1 MKRALLLFVVAAC
14 ATTGAAGEGD
24 KNLPSSGVGPFR
36 KLDVDEVK
44 GIAPFVL
51 DDLPSQYREPAALQD
66 GDETLL
72 FAVAARDGRDVIVRT
87 RALDGRTFYGTSAQF
102 GAKPRVVLEPDAPW
116 EGGALSGPA
125 VVRAPSGEVLLYYAA
140 AGGIGVARST
150 DGGVT
155 FRKDAANPILARLA
169 GLARDASSA
178 WETTELRGPSVYVLP
193 DGRFRLL
200 YASGV
205 AIGEAESADGVR
217 FTRLQPSPVLGP
229 APAPA
234 PGSLLPNEKPP
245 FDTASVADPC
255 AAPRMTP
262 AGRLQIRVLYTGRN
276 EAGASTIGLAA
287 RYGTDGPLER
297 QPVAV
302 YAVGQKEVAPAF
314 VERSEGSFLYV
325 EQERRDGSRA
335 YRAIAGA
342 FAPGNVRLPPP
353 EDFPDGP

>member
-1 MKRALLLFVVAAC
+1 MKRALLLFVCAAC

-24 KNLPSSGVGPFR
+24 ENLPTAGVGPFR

-51 DDLPSQYREPAALQD
+51 DDAASQYREPAALHNDPD
-66 GDETLL
+66 GDTLL

-87 RALDGRTFYGTSAQF
+87 RARDGRTFYGTSAQF
-102 GAKPRVVLEPDAPW
+102 GAKPRIVLEPDAAW
-116 EGGALSGPA
+116 EGGIVSGPS
-125 VVRAPSGEVLLYYAA
+125 VVRAPSGEILLYYAGR
-140 AGGIGVARST
+140 GGIGLARSS

-155 FRKDAANPILARLA
+155 FRKDAASPV
-169 GLARDASSA
+169 LARDPSST
-178 WETTELRGPSVYVLP
+178 WETTELRGPSVYLLP

-205 AIGEAESADGVR
+205 AIGEAESTDGVR
-217 FTRLQPSPVLGP
+217 FTRLGPSPVLGP

-234 PGSLLPNEKPP
+234 AGSLLPNEKPP
-245 FDTASVADPC
+245 FDTASVADPY
-255 AAPRMTP
+255 AVPRTTP
-262 AGRLQIRVLYTGRN
+262 AGRFHVRVLYTGRT
-276 EAGASTIGLAA
+276 ESGASTIGFAA

-314 VERSEGSFLYV
+314 VERPEGSFLYV

-342 FAPGNVRLPPP
+342 FAPGNVKLPPP